1 MTDDEVNEVLTAVA
15 ATCETQAIGT
25 RAIGTRAIGTQAI
38 GTRAIKTAGER
49 ACASP

>member
-15 ATCETQAIGT
+15 ATCETLAIGTLTIGT
-25 RAIGTRAIGTQAI
+25 RAIGTRAIRSAGE
-38 GTRAIKTAGER
+38 AGER

>member
-15 ATCETQAIGT
+15 ATCETLAIGA
-25 RAIGTRAIGTQAI
+25 RAIQS
-38 GTRAIKTAGER
+38 AGER